1 MSARPVSLSH
11 SSEFK
16 TSSTT
21 DHSVGPLRK
30 LSGES
35 QRSYETTQETLR
47 RRQSSSDH
55 IPAKET
61 SPPTVASPNAE
72 SMSEEK
78 WISISGVG
86 DEQIVLPRFRPVLVR
101 QAGFY
106 DESTTRRAFGKL
118 RSGRV
123 EC

>member
-30 LSGES
+30 LSGE
-35 QRSYETTQETLR
+35 T
-47 RRQSSSDH
+47 
-55 IPAKET
+55 KET